1 VQPLERVFRERAAWC
16 VLACVAVLVS
26 PGTAAQQ
33 PRFSSN
39 TLGVR
44 VDVLVTKGNRYV
56 SALTAA
62 DFELRDNGVLQ
73 QVDVIDPNDVPL
85 NAVLALDVSAS
96 TAGQRLSDL
105 ITASHTLLDGLRPAD
120 RAALTTFNHAV
131 TPRVPLT
138 GNVSTIKAALSAIEP
153 SGDTAVMD
161 GLYAAL
167 MTTQAEAGRSLVIV
181 CSDGRDT
188 ASWLDPDEV
197 LEAAKRSNAVIYAV
211 AAGRAR
217 RWEALKSLTDATGGY
232 TIEIE
237 SSKDL
242 AGEFRKILEDFRSR
256 YILTFVPRGVAEG
269 GFHRLDVRVRRG
281 GLTVKARPGYI
292 GTARVAR

>member
-1 VQPLERVFRERAAWC
+1 MSPLERVFRERAGWC
-16 VLACVAVLVS
+16 VLAGVAVLVS

-105 ITASHTLLDGLRPAD
+105 ITASHTLLDRLHPAD

>member
-1 VQPLERVFRERAAWC
+1 M
-16 VLACVAVLVS
+16 LVS
-26 PGTAAQQ
+26 LGTAAQQ

-62 DFELRDNGVLQ
+62 DFALRDNGVLQ

-120 RAALTTFNHAV
+120 RAALTMFNHAV

-256 YILTFVPRGVAEG
+256 YILTFVPTGVAES
-269 GFHRLDVRVRRG
+269 GFHRLEVRVKRSG
-281 GLTVKARPGYI
+281 VSVKSRPGYI
-292 GTARVAR
+292 GKGPGKP

>member
-1 VQPLERVFRERAAWC
+1 
-16 VLACVAVLVS
+16 VLACVAVLLS
-26 PGTAAQQ
+26 SGIAAQQ
-33 PRFSSN
+33 PRFSSS

-44 VDVLVTKGNRYV
+44 VDVLVSKSNRHV
-56 SALTAA
+56 SGLTAA

-105 ITASHTLLDGLRPAD
+105 ITASQTLLDGLRPAD

-138 GNVSTIKAALSAIEP
+138 GNLATIKAALSAINP
-153 SGDTAVMD
+153 SGETAVMD

-167 MTTQAEAGRSLVIV
+167 MTTQAEAGRSLVIL

-197 LEAAKRSNAVIYAV
+197 LESAKRSNAVIYAV

-217 RWEALKSLTDATGGY
+217 GWEALKSLTDATGGH

-256 YILTFVPRGVAEG
+256 YILTFVPRGVTDG
-269 GFHRLDVRVRRG
+269 GVHRLDVRVRRE
-281 GLTVKARPGYI
+281 GLTVRARPGYI
-292 GTARVAR
+292 GKGPAPR

>member
-1 VQPLERVFRERAAWC
+1 M
-16 VLACVAVLVS
+16 LVS

-96 TAGQRLSDL
+96 TAGPRLSDL

-153 SGDTAVMD
+153 SGDTGVMD

-292 GTARVAR
+292 GKGPAAR

>member
-1 VQPLERVFRERAAWC
+1 M
-16 VLACVAVLVS
+16 LVS
-26 PGTAAQQ
+26 LGTAAQQ

-96 TAGQRLSDL
+96 TAGQRLSDF

>member
-1 VQPLERVFRERAAWC
+1 M
-16 VLACVAVLVS
+16 LACVAVLVS

-105 ITASHTLLDGLRPAD
+105 ITASHTLLDRLHPAD

-269 GFHRLDVRVRRG
+269 GFHRLDVRVRRD
-281 GLTVKARPGYI
+281 GLIVKARPGYI
-292 GTARVAR
+292 GKRPAGR

>member
-1 VQPLERVFRERAAWC
+1 VPPLERVFRERAAWC

-26 PGTAAQQ
+26 LGTAAQQ

-120 RAALTTFNHAV
+120 RAALTMFNHAV

-197 LEAAKRSNAVIYAV
+197 LEGAKRSNAVIYAV

-269 GFHRLDVRVRRG
+269 GFHRLDVRVRRD